1 MKNHHAILIAQALA
15 LAAVLAG
22 PVAYAEVSDDQ
33 QLQDEQQNI
42 DNTAKRG
49 AASAD
54 KLAKEFDV
62 TTDTVTG
69 LRDEKRGW
77 GEIIIELAMAQQ
89 LTKTNPTTYPDMES
103 ALAKIES
110 IRTTGEG
117 WGLIAKSLGFK
128 LGPVVSAVQRARHDV
143 IQAGRTERAET
154 KDKTDRYAMADRTD
168 RGGRPD
174 RPDRS
179 ERPERQGRP
188 EHGGRF

>member
-1 MKNHHAILIAQALA
+1 MKNNRAILIAQALA

-42 DNTAKRG
+42 DNTAKRDAEG
-49 AASAD
+49 AD

-69 LRDEKRGW
+69 LCDERRGW
-77 GEIIIELAMAQQ
+77 GEITIELAMAQQ
-89 LTKTNPTTYPDMES
+89 LMKTNSTTYSDMES
-103 ALAKIES
+103 ALAKIKS
-110 IRTTGEG
+110 MRVAGEG
-117 WGLIAKSLGFK
+117 WGLIAKNLGFK

-143 IQAGRTERAET
+143 VQAGRTEHAET
-154 KDKTDRYAMADRTD
+154 KDKIDRYAMADRMD
-168 RGGRPD
+168 RSGRPD

-179 ERPERQGRP
+179 ERPDRL